1 MYLDRLN
8 RREAITLL
16 AGVAAAWQQGAWAQ
30 QPAMPVVGFL
40 SAGSAARGPSP
51 RHAAAFRQGLQETG
65 FVESR
70 NVAIEYRWAEDQY
83 DRLPPL
89 AADLIQHRVAVIAA
103 GPRADAAAKAVTA
116 SIPIV
121 FMSGG
126 DPIRSGFVT
135 SLSRPGGN
143 LTGVSILAS
152 DLTRKRFGLFRDL
165 VPQAAVI
172 GLLADSTNPR
182 GEFQLQEAQAAASNL
197 AVPVRL
203 MRAGSEGEIEA
214 AFTELAQEGV
224 TALFVVNGFLFYS
237 LSDRLTALA
246 ARHRIALSG
255 ELRVFVEFGGLMYY
269 GPNELEAFRQVG
281 RYTGRILKGEKP
293 GDLPVMLP
301 TKIDFVVNLQ
311 NAKAL
316 GLEIPAAII
325 SAADE
330 IIE

>member
-1 MYLDRLN
+1 MK
-8 RREAITLL
+8 RREFITLV
-16 AGVAAAWQQGAWAQ
+16 GGAAAGPLAARAQQ
-30 QPAMPVVGFL
+30 QPALPVVGFL
-40 SAGSAARGPSP
+40 NAGSAVRGPSP
-51 RHAAAFRQGLQETG
+51 RSAAAFRQGLQETG
-65 FVESR
+65 FVEGK
-70 NVAIEYRWAEDQY
+70 NVAIEYRWGEDQY
-83 DRLPPL
+83 DRLPAL
-89 AADLIQHRVAVIAA
+89 AADLVRRRVAVIAA
-103 GPRADAAAKAVTA
+103 GPRGDAAAKAATA

-126 DPIRSGFVT
+126 DPVRLGLVAN
-135 SLSRPGGN
+135 LSRPGGN
-143 LTGVSILAS
+143 LTGASILAG

-182 GEFQLQEAQAAASNL
+182 GEFQLQEAQAAASSL
-197 AVPVRL
+197 GVPVRVL
-203 MRAGSEGEIEA
+203 SAGSEGEIEA
-214 AFTELAQEGV
+214 AFAALVREGV
-224 TALFVVNGFLFYS
+224 TALFVVNGFLLYS
-237 LSDRLTALA
+237 LSDQLTALA

-269 GPNELEAFRQVG
+269 GPNELEAYRQVG

-293 GDLPVMLP
+293 GDLPVVLP
-301 TKIDFVVNLQ
+301 TKIDFVINLQ

-316 GLEIPAAII
+316 GLEIPAAIV

>member
-1 MYLDRLN
+1 M
-8 RREAITLL
+8 RRRDFVTLV
-16 AGVAAAWQQGAWAQ
+16 GGTAAWALTARAQ

-40 SAGSAARGPSP
+40 SAGSETRGPSP
-51 RHAAAFRQGLQETG
+51 QHAAAFRQGLQETG
-65 FVESR
+65 FVESK

-103 GPRADAAAKAVTA
+103 GPRADAAAKAATA

-126 DPIRSGFVT
+126 DLIRSGLVT

-143 LTGVSILAS
+143 LTGVTILAS

-182 GEFQLQEAQAAASNL
+182 GEFQLQEAQAAASSL

-214 AFTELAQEGV
+214 AFAELAREGV
-224 TALFVVNGFLFYS
+224 S
-237 LSDRLTALA
+237 
-246 ARHRIALSG
+246 
-255 ELRVFVEFGGLMYY
+255 
-269 GPNELEAFRQVG
+269 AFRRQW
-281 RYTGRILKGEKP
+281 
-293 GDLPVMLP
+293 LPVL
-301 TKIDFVVNLQ
+301 
-311 NAKAL
+311 
-316 GLEIPAAII
+316 
-325 SAADE
+325 
-330 IIE
+330 

>member
-1 MYLDRLN
+1 MST
-8 RREAITLL
+8 RRDFITLL
-16 AGVAAAWQQGAWAQ
+16 GGAAAMWPLAAWAQ
-30 QPAMPVVGFL
+30 QPTMPVVGFL
-40 SAGSAARGPSP
+40 NAGSAVRGPSP
-51 RHAAAFRQGLQETG
+51 RLAEAFRQGLQETG
-65 FVESR
+65 FVEGK

-83 DRLPPL
+83 DRLPAL
-89 AADLIQHRVAVIAA
+89 AADLIQRRVAVIAA
-103 GPRADAAAKAVTA
+103 GPRGDAAAKAAAA

-126 DPIRSGFVT
+126 DPVRQGLVAN
-135 SLSRPGGN
+135 LSWPGGN
-143 LTGVSILAS
+143 RTGVSILAS

-172 GLLADSTNPR
+172 GLLADSTNPSN
-182 GEFQLQEAQAAASNL
+182 EFQLQEAQAAASSL
-197 AVPVRL
+197 AVPIRVMNVGNEL
-203 MRAGSEGEIEA
+203 EIEA
-214 AFTELAQEGV
+214 AFAALAREGV
-224 TALFVVNGFLFYS
+224 SAIFVVNGLLLYN

-301 TKIDFVVNLQ
+301 SKIEFVINLQ

-316 GLEIPAAII
+316 GLEIPPAII

-330 IIE
+330 VIE

>member
-1 MYLDRLN
+1 
-8 RREAITLL
+8 
-16 AGVAAAWQQGAWAQ
+16 
-30 QPAMPVVGFL
+30 MPVVGFL
-40 SAGSAARGPSP
+40 NAGSAVRGPSP
-51 RHAAAFRQGLQETG
+51 RSAAAFRQGLQETG
-65 FVESR
+65 FVEGK

-83 DRLPPL
+83 DRLPAL
-89 AADLIQHRVAVIAA
+89 AADLIERRVAVIAA
-103 GPRADAAAKAVTA
+103 GPRADAAAKAATA

-126 DPIRSGFVT
+126 DPVRQGLVA

-143 LTGVSILAS
+143 RTGVSILAS

-182 GEFQLQEAQAAASNL
+182 VEFQLQEAQAAASSL
-197 AVPVRL
+197 AVPIRV
-203 MRAGSEGEIEA
+203 MSAGSELEIEA
-214 AFTELAQEGV
+214 AFAALAREGV
-224 TALFVVNGFLFYS
+224 SALFVVNGLLLYN

-269 GPNELEAFRQVG
+269 GPNELESYRQVG

-301 TKIDFVVNLQ
+301 SKIDFVINLQ

-316 GLEIPAAII
+316 GLEIPPAII

-330 IIE
+330 VIE